1 MTLNRRRLKGN
12 KGWTAA
18 VAERNTMLGRLI
30 FAFAVVAAC
39 SGAAVAQPNFTTSR
53 GEVEPAAPYAGDV
66 IRHVFTIT
74 NTGGSVGP
82 VFISTSLRR
91 GFLIGTEGDCASA
104 KVGNGG
110 DFEWHSG
117 GFETGVTR
125 RCTVTMLTRR
135 NAAGT
140 FANAVTE
147 VRVIPSGYHRV
158 EAAAELR
165 GERDPHAVR
174 VGPVMMTRAGMV
186 VTAMLALML
195 VGALV
200 IVVRAR
206 LQVAAPLGAS
216 APSQPT
222 GILVG
227 AWAATLIAVGF
238 LLFFG
243 ALAHEDWRAYSD
255 YRETRCTV
263 FGSEVD
269 SFQGRSRS
277 GDQGPSYKPV
287 FAVRYP
293 VDGVETFSTGYT
305 TASAFNF
312 NTRASTG
319 SVFDRFAT
327 GTTHPCWYDP
337 QDTRTVVLAR
347 GPGGA
352 YIFALLPIPVLL
364 IGMSVLRG
372 SRRRKRN
379 AIPGAGITRPRKGLR

>member
-1 MTLNRRRLKGN
+1 MTLNRRRLKCN
-12 KGWTAA
+12 KGWTTA
-18 VAERNTMLGRLI
+18 VAERKIMFGRLI
-30 FAFAVVAAC
+30 FAFALAAAC
-39 SGAAVAQPNFTTSR
+39 CGAAVAQPNFTASR
-53 GEVEPAAPYAGDV
+53 GVVEPAAPYAGDV
-66 IRHVFTIT
+66 VRHVFTIT
-74 NTGGSVGP
+74 NTGWSVGP

-91 GFLIGTEGDCASA
+91 GFLIGTEGDCAGAS
-104 KVGNGG
+104 VDSSG
-110 DFEWHSG
+110 DLRWHEG
-117 GFETGVTR
+117 GFDSGVTR
-125 RCTVTMLTRR
+125 RCTVTMLTRAT
-135 NAAGT
+135 AAGT
-140 FANAVTE
+140 FANVVTE
-147 VRVIPSGYHRV
+147 IRVIPSGYHRV
-158 EAAAELR
+158 EAAAELGTR
-165 GERDPHAVR
+165 PDPHAVR

-186 VTAMLALML
+186 VTAVLALML

-200 IVVRAR
+200 IVARSR
-206 LQVAAPLGAS
+206 LQVEAPLGES

-227 AWAATLIAVGF
+227 AWAATLMAVGF
-238 LLFFG
+238 LLFFV

-269 SFQGRSRS
+269 SFQSRSRS
-277 GDQGPSYKPV
+277 RDQEQSYKPM

-312 NTRASTG
+312 NTRASAG
-319 SVFDRFAT
+319 SVFDRFAI

-352 YIFALLPIPVLL
+352 YIFALMPIPILL
-364 IGMSVLRG
+364 IGLSMLKA
-372 SRRRKRN
+372 SRRRKRD
-379 AIPGAGITRPRKGLR
+379 AVPGAGITSPRRGLG